1 MWEAI
6 GWDAIPIIFFRNL
19 IAMMY
24 RKTSKWINT
33 IRYINTNKN
42 INNISTNIN
51 DINTNTNKR
60 MKTNIKSVTQHSNTY
75 TNISLHKT

>member
-33 IRYINTNKN
+33 IRYTNTNN
-42 INNISTNIN
+42 I
-51 DINTNTNKR
+51 NTNKR

>member
-1 MWEAI
+1 M
-6 GWDAIPIIFFRNL
+6 PYLSFFSHL

-33 IRYINTNKN
+33 IRYTNKN
-42 INNISTNIN
+42 RNNI
-51 DINTNTNKR
+51 NTITNKR
-60 MKTNIKSVTQHSNTY
+60 MKTNIKSVTQHKNTN